1 MAQATK
7 HPRIVCRYVGAQRGD
22 SQLVRLS
29 ATPIGGSEA
38 PPGGS
43 PTFLEVGCLL
53 THVPDWLPALI
64 WMSNVSWSVRYVVLH
79 DTTYVKH

>member
-1 MAQATK
+1 MLRCTWSFRLRPDGAAWNK
-7 HPRIVCRYVGAQRGD
+7 RAWDVCRYVGAARGD

-43 PTFLEVGCLL
+43 PTFLEVRRLMW
-53 THVPDWLPALI
+53 H
-64 WMSNVSWSVRYVVLH
+64 
-79 DTTYVKH
+79 